1 MVIGIQKCSID
12 SLKSEW
18 PALEQLTKK
27 ESLRL
32 RSKINSFSNKWVW
45 PRISSDDSFNLAYK
59 QWQES
64 FSITEYLKN
73 FKSELD
79 EYLELKILQSSD
91 RIENLLIAVA
101 ILGIIPTWL
110 GLFDKL
116 GQRVIVGSV
125 SISVF
130 TLCMFWYRK
139 KNR

>member
-1 MVIGIQKCSID
+1 
-12 SLKSEW
+12 
-18 PALEQLTKK
+18 
-27 ESLRL
+27 
-32 RSKINSFSNKWVW
+32 
-45 PRISSDDSFNLAYK
+45 LAYK